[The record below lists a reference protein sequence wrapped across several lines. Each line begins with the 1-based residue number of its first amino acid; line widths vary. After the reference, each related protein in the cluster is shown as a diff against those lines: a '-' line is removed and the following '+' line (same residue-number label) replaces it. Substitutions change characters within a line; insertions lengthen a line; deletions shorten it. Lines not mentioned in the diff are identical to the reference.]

1 MIVID
6 ACIELP
12 CFQSASSE
20 PHEAPVRPIAGHR
33 SQPPAASKHNCLTDG
48 LQQNHLFE
56 DRISFI
62 CLILCDNRPII
73 GTSNRNIDKRSAYQV
88 PSLQS
93 LYHSTAAE
101 QSSAAVNTKCPEP
114 GYPTDFHII
123 RVTTKAVAESR
134 PVRLCFNSSTPI
146 SNKLPPDPFPD
157 CLDTQ
162 FVPRLPLAMPE
173 ITFQDEKNTIST
185 TTSTS
190 FGFLKDVTGVSSPAS
205 VYQVSITEELGG
217 GGTKHASNY
226 GSTPDHVFSDPA
238 IAAYW
243 ADVYERA
250 GYENRHRF
258 DPSFEWGA
266 SEERKLV
273 RKMDLRIVFWAWIMF
288 CSLDLHRKN
297 INRAISDDML
307 PELGMNTN
315 DFNYGQTI
323 FLAAFLLA
331 ELPSGL
337 VAKKLG
343 ADRFVPMQIVSWSIL
358 SGAQVWIT
366 KRAHFYVIKALMGVA
381 MGGFIPEIVLWLTY
395 FYKSNELPLRL
406 AFFWTAL
413 STVNIAGS
421 LMAAGILQMRG
432 IRGWSGWQWL
442 FLIEALM
449 SLVVG
454 IFAFVLMPPG
464 PCQTKSWFRGKDGW
478 FSEREEFILVN
489 RLLRDD
495 PSKGDMNNREG
506 VSAKGLLKAIK
517 EWEMWPLYIVG
528 VCAYIPPGPPGEY
541 LSLILRTH
549 GFSVFQANLLTIPA
563 YFLFA
568 CNLVILSYFSRRFKE
583 RGFIAS
589 LSQWWM
595 LSFFAAIVALPD
607 AGVWVRYALLI
618 GILSYPYCH
627 AILVAWTAEN
637 SNSVQTRAV
646 STALYIMFVQ
656 DGNIIY
662 DNIYREDDK
671 PLYKR
676 GNKVLLAMVCLNI
689 VLFYLTKAF
698 YVWRNKAKEEKWK
711 AMTSEEQRDY
721 VLTTLD
727 EGPKRLDFRFAH

>member
-6 ACIELP
+6 ACIDIELP
-12 CFQSASSE
+12 IQAQL
-20 PHEAPVRPIAGHR
+20 PDR
-33 SQPPAASKHNCLTDG
+33 D
-48 LQQNHLFE
+48 LQQYNLCE
-56 DRISFI
+56 NGISFI
-62 CLILCDNRPII
+62 C
-73 GTSNRNIDKRSAYQV
+73 TSNRNIDKGPAYQLRYRV
-88 PSLQS
+88 SL
-93 LYHSTAAE
+93 LL
-101 QSSAAVNTKCPEP
+101 PRP
-114 GYPTDFHII
+114 GHPTDCHII
-123 RVTTKAVAESR
+123 RVTVSITRR
-134 PVRLCFNSSTPI
+134 PPGRSAAM
-146 SNKLPPDPFPD
+146 PP
-157 CLDTQ
+157 
-162 FVPRLPLAMPE
+162 PE

-190 FGFLKDVTGVSSPAS
+190 FGFLKDVTGVSSTAS
-205 VYQVSITEELGG
+205 VYQVSLTEELVGGG
-217 GGTKHASNY
+217 GGTKYASNNY
-226 GSTPDHVFSDPA
+226 GSTPDHHVFSDPA

-243 ADVYERA
+243 AEVYERA

-273 RKMDLRIVFWAWIMF
+273 RKMDFRIVFWAWIMF

-366 KRAHFYVIKALMGVA
+366 KRAHFYVIKALMGFA

-395 FYKSNELPLRL
+395 FYKSNEMPLRL

-432 IRGWSGWQWL
+432 FKGWSGWQWL

-449 SLVVG
+449 SFVVG
-454 IFAFVLMPPG
+454 ICAFVLMPPG

-506 VSAKGLLKAIK
+506 VSAQGLLKALK

-595 LSFFAAIVALPD
+595 FSFFAAIVALPD

-698 YVWRNKAKEEKWK
+698 YVWRNKVKEEKWK
-711 AMTSEEQRDY
+711 AMTPEEQRDY

>member
-1 MIVID
+1 M
-6 ACIELP
+6 
-12 CFQSASSE
+12 
-20 PHEAPVRPIAGHR
+20 
-33 SQPPAASKHNCLTDG
+33 PPL
-48 LQQNHLFE
+48 
-56 DRISFI
+56 
-62 CLILCDNRPII
+62 
-73 GTSNRNIDKRSAYQV
+73 
-88 PSLQS
+88 
-93 LYHSTAAE
+93 
-101 QSSAAVNTKCPEP
+101 
-114 GYPTDFHII
+114 
-123 RVTTKAVAESR
+123 
-134 PVRLCFNSSTPI
+134 
-146 SNKLPPDPFPD
+146 
-157 CLDTQ
+157 
-162 FVPRLPLAMPE
+162 E

-205 VYQVSITEELGG
+205 VYQVSLTEELVGGGG
-217 GGTKHASNY
+217 GGTKDASNNY
-226 GSTPDHVFSDPA
+226 GSTPDHHVFSDPA

-243 ADVYERA
+243 AEVYERA

-258 DPSFEWGA
+258 DPLFQWDA

-273 RKMDLRIVFWAWIMF
+273 RKMDFRIVFWAWIMF
-288 CSLDLHRKN
+288 CSLDLHRKS

-366 KRAHFYVIKALMGVA
+366 KRAHFYVIKALMGFA

-395 FYKSNELPLRL
+395 FYKSNEMPLRL

-449 SLVVG
+449 SFVVG
-454 IFAFVLMPPG
+454 ICAFVLMPPG

-506 VSAKGLLKAIK
+506 VSAQGLLKALK

-698 YVWRNKAKEEKWK
+698 YVWRNKVKEEKWK
-711 AMTSEEQRDY
+711 AMTPEEQRDY